1 MSRQPTV
8 EAGGPRAAGDQG
20 RQAVPA
26 DETPGITL
34 EELQLAARNHGM
46 PLEALRYDLTPVGLH
61 YLLIHFDI
69 PAVDE
74 RTWRLEIGGHVRGTL
89 ALDLDELRRRPAV
102 TTPVTME
109 CAGNGR
115 AWLQPR
121 PVSQPWLHEAVG
133 TAEWT
138 GTPLR
143 PLLEEAGMLDGAV
156 EVVFT
161 GADRGVQGGVEH
173 DYERSLPL
181 AEALR
186 DEVLLAWAVNGQP
199 LPPQHGFPLRL
210 VVPGWYGMTSVK
222 WLRGITVVT
231 EPFRGYQQTP
241 AYLLQSS
248 EDDPGVPVTRIEP
261 RSLLLPP
268 GIPDFLSRTRLL
280 EAGRHLLRGRAWSGR
295 APIARVE
302 VSIDGG
308 ATWRAADLGERPA
321 RWAWVGWSSPWEATP
336 GEYELCSRAVDEAG
350 NSQPL
355 ERPWNLGGFANNTV
369 QRVQAV
375 VRP

>member
-8 EAGGPRAAGDQG
+8 EDGGPLAA
-20 RQAVPA
+20 ATA
-26 DETPGITL
+26 PGISM

-46 PLEALRYDLTPVGLH
+46 PLEALRYDVTPVGLH

-74 RTWRLEIGGHVRGTL
+74 RTWRLEIGGHVRGRL
-89 ALDLDELRRRPAV
+89 ALDLGELRRRPTV

-121 PVSQPWLHEAVG
+121 PLSQPWLHEAVG

-143 PLLEEAGMLDGAV
+143 PLLEEAGVLDGGL

-161 GADRGVQGGVEH
+161 GVDRGVQGDVEH
-173 DYERSLPL
+173 AYERSLPL

-222 WLRGITVVT
+222 WLRRITVVT

-268 GIPDFLSRTRLL
+268 GIPDFLSRSRLL
-280 EAGRHLLRGRAWSGR
+280 EAGRHVLRGRAWSGR
-295 APIARVE
+295 APVARVE
-302 VSIDGG
+302 VSSDGG
-308 ATWRAADLGERPA
+308 AGWRPAELGERRS
-321 RWAWVGWSSPWEATP
+321 RWAWVAWSLPWEATP
-336 GEYELCSRAVDEAG
+336 GEHELCSRAIDEAG

-355 ERPWNLGGFANNTV
+355 EQPWNLGGFANNAV
-369 QRVQAV
+369 QRVRVV
-375 VRP
+375 VRSATGA